1 MSEKRQRAA
10 KVNVRCTNAEKDIV
24 ERRAAEQRLSV
35 SDFVRAVMIE
45 SVPIGVTDQR
55 YRLPSETRATLSALA
70 RALNE
75 LSYEVG
81 KIGVN
86 INQIA
91 AAANR
96 AILADLPVNVNSALL
111 GKLLAAV
118 KKVERQHDEIVM
130 TIHSL
135 VRKAGE

>member
-1 MSEKRQRAA
+1 M
-10 KVNVRCTNAEKDIV
+10 
-24 ERRAAEQRLSV
+24 
-35 SDFVRAVMIE
+35 
-45 SVPIGVTDQR
+45 
-55 YRLPSETRATLSALA
+55 SALA